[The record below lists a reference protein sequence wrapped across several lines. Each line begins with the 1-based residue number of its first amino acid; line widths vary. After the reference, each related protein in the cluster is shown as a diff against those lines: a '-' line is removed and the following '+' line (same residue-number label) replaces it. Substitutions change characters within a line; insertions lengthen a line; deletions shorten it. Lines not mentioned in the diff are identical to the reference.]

1 MADNKLFSDYLAQLQ
16 KAQFPRWADL
26 PQFDLYMDQVI
37 QYVNDIVT
45 PLGFGEITS
54 TMVNDYVKKG
64 VIKAPIK
71 KKYRPEQLANILV
84 IAMLKPVFALDAIA
98 KGIQF
103 AKEGR
108 PVAQAYDTFILTFIS
123 AIEQAN
129 SDFNDTVAINR
140 TVQPSTAATQHA
152 VVSLAINAVLQK
164 LMVEKLLTLTQVPA
178 NEKGKKA

>member
-1 MADNKLFSDYLAQLQ
+1 
-16 KAQFPRWADL
+16 
-26 PQFDLYMDQVI
+26 
-37 QYVNDIVT
+37 
-45 PLGFGEITS
+45 
-54 TMVNDYVKKG
+54 
-64 VIKAPIK
+64 
-71 KKYRPEQLANILV
+71 
-84 IAMLKPVFALDAIA
+84 IA